1 MNIKSVKLRIANKR
15 LKTEL
20 KECKRVISLKDIIN
34 LSLAERKDV
43 CSNLIC
49 SLEDIIEN
57 QRNEAKHLE
66 KENTEY
72 LHKYYTLAQED
83 LGLERDLEVC
93 KRKLDVAGI
102 EAIKAKDLIKK
113 HEENVH
119 RLSIQVAKLTK
130 EKESFNGKGITNKV
144 KNMFKKR

>member
-1 MNIKSVKLRIANKR
+1 MNIKLVRLRITNKR

-20 KECKRVISLKDIIN
+20 KEYKRVISSKDNIN
-34 LSLAERKDV
+34 LSLAARKDV
-43 CSNLIC
+43 CSNLI
-49 SLEDIIEN
+49 SHLEDIIEN

-72 LHKYYTLAQED
+72 LRKYYTLAQED

-102 EAIKAKDLIKK
+102 EAIEAKDLTKK
-113 HEENVH
+113 YEENVH
-119 RLSIQVAKLTK
+119 RLSMQVAKLTK
-130 EKESFNGKGITNKV
+130 KNEDFKGKGMANKV
-144 KNMFKKR
+144 KNIFKKR